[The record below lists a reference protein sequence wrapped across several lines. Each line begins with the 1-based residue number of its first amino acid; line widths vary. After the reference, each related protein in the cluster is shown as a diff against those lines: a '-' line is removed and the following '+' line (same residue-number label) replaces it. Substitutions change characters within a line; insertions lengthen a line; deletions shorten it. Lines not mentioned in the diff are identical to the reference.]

1 MSDTSSSGRFPRALR
16 SAAAARW
23 SHRDPVEAGNPF
35 PPEDERHQTWNAAT
49 RRAKDALAR
58 MDEQLDAAEK
68 TGAHPDP
75 YPVRLVALAEAR
87 FDVWAARLLAV
98 VQGPEALADYEAW
111 LSTYVANWLAYV
123 ADTCPRVAVA
133 DALRERLSARVRHW
147 VVEAGEGRNPHQR
160 PGPRERHA
168 CGDA

>member
-1 MSDTSSSGRFPRALR
+1 MSDTSSSGRFPPALR

-35 PPEDERHQTWNAAT
+35 PPEDERHQTWDAAT
-49 RRAKDALAR
+49 RRAKETLVR
-58 MDEQLDAAEK
+58 IDEQLDAAEK
-68 TGAHPDP
+68 AGAHPDP

-87 FDVWAARLLAV
+87 FDVWAARLLTV

-111 LSTYVANWLAYV
+111 LATYVAHWLAYV

-133 DALRERLSARVRHW
+133 DALRERLSSRARYW
-147 VVEAGEGRNPHQR
+147 MGEARETGNP
-160 PGPRERHA
+160 
-168 CGDA
+168 